1 MKPGR
6 YFWASARPDVTQEKR
21 DLAAA
26 FKALRRIGREV
37 YLETYDLHFTE
48 WLTAFTGST
57 PLYNQSGHPGVTC
70 MSSLL
75 QQSQE
80 GSGLHVGQLDLC
92 GRCSH
97 PTIEHGIEDSAAHS
111 QHKPKTTKQ
120 TQKLT
125 LNQAH
130 MQRNPSWLLVPRGSP
145 REGGCSQHW
154 MFCKRREHQDFP
166 SFNEKTPVMQTT
178 SPRALRTA
186 SQWFTRFCALWSRTH
201 AAALHS
207 PGSRKRGFPQTGF
220 EAEKNPV

>member
-57 PLYNQSGHPGVTC
+57 PLYNQSGHPGVKC

-80 GSGLHVGQLDLC
+80 GSGLHVRQLDLC

-111 QHKPKTTKQ
+111 QHKPKNTKQ
-120 TQKLT
+120 TQK
-125 LNQAH
+125 AD
-130 MQRNPSWLLVPRGSP
+130 V
-145 REGGCSQHW
+145 
-154 MFCKRREHQDFP
+154 K
-166 SFNEKTPVMQTT
+166 
-178 SPRALRTA
+178 
-186 SQWFTRFCALWSRTH
+186 
-201 AAALHS
+201 
-207 PGSRKRGFPQTGF
+207 PGPY
-220 EAEKNPV
+220 AEKSQLAAGPQGLPQGGELLTALDVLQEKGASGFSFI